1 MIDQNRKK
9 IYFKFQARILA
20 VYCLLILLS
29 FSGAILAIRR
39 VLVLRLEARIE
50 EAVNQE
56 VQEFQL
62 LVNGKNPNTAE
73 PFGNNIEAIFDVF
86 LRRNIPITDEYSI
99 ALLPDRFYASVPSQ
113 LPTSIRPNAKIVQH
127 WQNLTVTEYGKIG
140 DFPETIVYL
149 AEPITIKG
157 KIQGVF
163 VVAIATAN
171 QQREVQEAIWI
182 IIRVTAIAV
191 TITSILA
198 WIFAGKILTPLRLLA
213 QTAQTISE
221 NNLDQRISVQGND
234 EVTQLSLT
242 FNEMLDR
249 LQSAFITQQRF
260 LSDVS
265 HELKTPITIIQGH
278 LDVMGHTLEEQEETK
293 ELVFDELERMNRL
306 ISDLTLLAKSEQP
319 NFLQL
324 ELVELNHLTQEI
336 YSKVQAIAKRQWQL
350 EAIGQGN
357 ITVDRQRLVQ
367 AVTNLAENATKHTEV
382 QDTIAIGSRIERN
395 QLYIWVRDTGVG
407 IAEADQQRIFLRFQ
421 TGSQN
426 KDFSSTGLGLSIV
439 SAIAQA
445 HGGQIELS
453 SRLGQ
458 GSQFTIVIPARK
470 SS

>member
-39 VLVLRLEARIE
+39 VLLLRLEARIE

-62 LVNGKNPNTAE
+62 LVNGKNPNTAQ
-73 PFGNNIEAIFDVF
+73 PFGNNIEAIFDIF
-86 LRRNIPITDEYSI
+86 FQRNIPTIDEYTI
-99 ALLPDRFYASVPSQ
+99 ALLPDRFYASIPSR
-113 LPTSIRPNAKIVQH
+113 LPASIRPNAKIVQH
-127 WQNLTVTEYGKIG
+127 WQNLTVTECGKIG

-149 AEPITIKG
+149 AEPIKIKG
-157 KIQGVF
+157 RIQGVF

-191 TITSILA
+191 AITSILA

-249 LQSAFITQQRF
+249 LQSAFINQQRF

-382 QDTIAIGSRIERN
+382 QDTIAIGSRIEQN
-395 QLYIWVRDTGVG
+395 QLYLWVRDTGVG

-458 GSQFTIVIPARK
+458 GSQFTIVIPAKK